1 MIKQVNVTIGSALT
15 PDPIHI
21 NAGDIVV
28 WANATAAVQ
37 TVDSNTGQSFTTGA
51 IQPNENSLP
60 ITVPG
65 TTTYTVTPA
74 KLHGTVTVAHGHV
87 RPST

>member
-1 MIKQVNVTIGSALT
+1 MIKEVTVTIGSALK

-21 NAGDIVV
+21 DEGDIVV
-28 WANATAAVQ
+28 WSNATTAVQ
-37 TVDSNTGQSFTTGA
+37 TVSSDSGQSFTTGT

-65 TTTYTVTPA
+65 STAYTVTPA
-74 KLHGTVTVAHGHV
+74 NLHGTVTV